1 MARGIFSVDL
11 KRFEFRWAVILLLSR
26 DFAAVFSENEACFG
40 SRPRECGRND
50 DVPREIALAPS
61 MRDFCFFQADSE
73 FPYNMKRVNVIAN
86 QISATG
92 PACSID
98 KNARKLHVTDSVSGK
113 TASIIVE
120 DNCIKATDLKQ
131 LGIQSFDPGYMNT
144 TCCVSRISFIDGGK
158 GILRYRGIPIEVL
171 ADKSDFVESAF
182 LILRGELPTKSQ
194 LIEWKADI
202 MSHSMVHSDVAAII
216 KAFRYDAHPMGMFI
230 SAFSAMGT
238 LHPEQ
243 NPCLT
248 NQNIYRDVQI
258 RNKQICRIMGNATT
272 IAAMVYRHRMG
283 RPFNIPNSNLG
294 YVENFL
300 YMMDT
305 YHEGVAFK
313 PHPKLVKALDTL
325 FLLHA
330 EHELNCST
338 SAMRHLTSSGVDVYT
353 SIAAAAGALYGPKHG
368 GANEAVIRMLERIG
382 NVDEFIQRVK
392 DKKERLMGFG
402 HRVYRAYDPRA
413 KIVKRIAEEVF
424 EVTGRESLIEK
435 AMELERKALND
446 EYFVSRKLYPN
457 VDFYSGLIYKAMG
470 FPTDMFPILFAIP
483 RICGWLAHWVEM
495 IEDPEN
501 KIYRPFQIYKGK
513 SIAEYTQ
520 LESRSSNG
528 LDPRSLFVKRSAFN
542 RRRDAALSQVKKGN
556 DYDWNVE

>member
-1 MARGIFSVDL
+1 MH
-11 KRFEFRWAVILLLSR
+11 
-26 DFAAVFSENEACFG
+26 
-40 SRPRECGRND
+40 
-50 DVPREIALAPS
+50 
-61 MRDFCFFQADSE
+61 
-73 FPYNMKRVNVIAN
+73 RVNVFSGHV
-86 QISATG
+86 SADG
-92 PACSID
+92 AACAVAKPVRTIT
-98 KNARKLHVTDSVSGK
+98 LTDSSTGK
-113 TASIIVE
+113 QVTIPVE
-120 DNCIKATDLKQ
+120 DNCIKATDLKK

-158 GILRYRGIPIEVL
+158 GILRYRGLPIEVL
-171 ADKSDFVESAF
+171 ADKSDFIETAF
-182 LILRGELPTKSQ
+182 LILRGELPTRPQ
-194 LIEWKADI
+194 LAEWRSDV
-202 MSHSMVHSDVAAII
+202 MSHSMVHTDVATII

-230 SAFSAMGT
+230 SAFAAMGT

-248 NQNIYRDVQI
+248 SQNIYNDIQV

-272 IAAMVYRHRMG
+272 VAAMVYRHRMG
-283 RPFNIPNSNLG
+283 RPFNIPNTDLG

-300 YMMDT
+300 YMMDV
-305 YHEGVAFK
+305 YHEGTSFR
-313 PHPKLVKALDTL
+313 PHPKLTKALDTL

-368 GANEAVIRMLERIG
+368 GANEAVIRMLEKMG

-413 KIVKRIAEEVF
+413 KIVKKIAEEVF
-424 EVTGRESLIEK
+424 EVTGRENLIEK
-435 AMELERKALND
+435 AMELERKALSD

-483 RICGWLAHWVEM
+483 RIAGWLAHWSEFLD
-495 IEDPEN
+495 DPDN

-513 SIAEYTQ
+513 DVSPYVPMDQRA
-520 LESRSSNG
+520 NG
-528 LDPRSLFVKRSAFN
+528 LQHNALFVKRSAFN
-542 RRRDAALSQVKKGN
+542 RRRDAALSSVKKGN
-556 DYDWNVE
+556 DYEWKAE

>member
-1 MARGIFSVDL
+1 MH
-11 KRFEFRWAVILLLSR
+11 
-26 DFAAVFSENEACFG
+26 
-40 SRPRECGRND
+40 
-50 DVPREIALAPS
+50 
-61 MRDFCFFQADSE
+61 
-73 FPYNMKRVNVIAN
+73 RVNVIAS
-86 QISATG
+86 QVAAAA
-92 PACSID
+92 PACGVEKSNRTLNIIDSSTGKEVSIP
-98 KNARKLHVTDSVSGK
+98 VS
-113 TASIIVE
+113 
-120 DNCIKATDLKQ
+120 DNCIKAVDLKK

-144 TCCVSRISFIDGGK
+144 TCCVSRISFIDGSK

-171 ADKSDFVESAF
+171 AEKSDFVESAF
-182 LILRGELPTKSQ
+182 LILRGELPTKAQ
-194 LIEWKADI
+194 LAEWKSDL
-202 MSHSMVHSDVAAII
+202 MSHSMVHSDVATII
-216 KAFRYDAHPMGMFI
+216 RAFRYDAHPMGMFI
-230 SAFSAMGT
+230 SAFAALGT

-248 NQNIYRDVQI
+248 SQNIYKDKQV
-258 RNKQICRIMGNATT
+258 RNKQICRILGNAST

-283 RPFNIPNSNLG
+283 RPLNIPNSNLG

-305 YHEGVAFK
+305 YHEGTAFR

-353 SIAAAAGALYGPKHG
+353 GIAAAAGALYGPKHG
-368 GANEAVIRMLERIG
+368 GANEAVIRMLEKIG

-424 EVTGRESLIEK
+424 EITGRESLIEK
-435 AMELERKALND
+435 AMELERKALSD

-470 FPTDMFPILFAIP
+470 FPTDFYPILFAVP
-483 RICGWLAHWVEM
+483 RITGWLAHWSEFLD
-495 IEDPEN
+495 DPDN

-513 SIAEYTQ
+513 DMAEYVPV
-520 LESRSSNG
+520 EMRGPNGMDSS
-528 LDPRSLFVKRSAFN
+528 LLSVKRSAFN
-542 RRRDAALSQVKKGN
+542 RRRDAALSQVKRGN
-556 DYDWNVE
+556 EYDWHAE

>member
-1 MARGIFSVDL
+1 MHRL
-11 KRFEFRWAVILLLSR
+11 
-26 DFAAVFSENEACFG
+26 
-40 SRPRECGRND
+40 
-50 DVPREIALAPS
+50 
-61 MRDFCFFQADSE
+61 
-73 FPYNMKRVNVIAN
+73 NVIAAQVSTSGN
-86 QISATG
+86 
-92 PACSID
+92 ACAVE
-98 KNARKLHVTDSVSGK
+98 KPTRKLNVRDTTTGKEVSI
-113 TASIIVE
+113 TV
-120 DNCIKATDLKQ
+120 DNNCIKATDLKQ
-131 LGIQSFDPGYMNT
+131 LGLQSFDPGYMNT

-158 GILRYRGIPIEVL
+158 GILRYRGVPIEVL
-171 ADKSDFVESAF
+171 AEKSDFVECAF
-182 LILRGELPTKSQ
+182 LIMRGELPTKAQ
-194 LIEWKADI
+194 LMEWKNDL
-202 MSHSMVHSDVAAII
+202 MSHSMVHSDVATII
-216 KAFRYDAHPMGMFI
+216 RAFRYDAHPMGMFI
-230 SAFSAMGT
+230 SAFAALGT

-248 NQNIYRDVQI
+248 SQNIYNDQQV
-258 RNKQICRIMGNATT
+258 RNKQICRIMGNAST

-305 YHEGVAFK
+305 YHEGIAFK

-353 SIAAAAGALYGPKHG
+353 AIAAAAGALYGPKHG
-368 GANEAVIRMLERIG
+368 GANEAVIRMLEKIN

-392 DKKERLMGFG
+392 EKKERLMGFG

-424 EVTGRESLIEK
+424 EITGRESLIEK
-435 AMELERKALND
+435 AMELERKALGD

-470 FPTDMFPILFAIP
+470 FPTDFYPILFAVP
-483 RICGWLAHWVEM
+483 RIAGWLAHWSEF
-495 IEDPEN
+495 IDDPDN

-513 SIAEYTQ
+513 DLADYVPVELRTGNNMDSKQ
-520 LESRSSNG
+520 LS
-528 LDPRSLFVKRSAFN
+528 VKRSAFN
-542 RRRDAALSQVKKGN
+542 RRRDAALSQVKRGN
-556 DYDWNVE
+556 DYDWNAE